1 MRAEP
6 VVASPAKPLIQQ
18 RTFEFAVRVLRV
30 VRAMPRGVADQVIAR
45 QLARCG
51 TSIGANVEEAQGAQ
65 SKAEFTRKMNIARGE
80 AREAVYWLRLVAELD
95 MVPQERSAN
104 LFQEARE
111 ISNILIAIVKT
122 ARSRPEG

>member
-1 MRAEP
+1 M
-6 VVASPAKPLIQQ
+6 ASPAKPLIQQ